1 MVSYLLAQ
9 QGVDVLVLEQ
19 HRDFDRDFRGDT
31 LHAGVMELLD
41 ELGLADELLTL
52 PHAKMPQLS
61 LRVRGEASPV
71 VEFSTLKSK
80 YPYVTMMP
88 QAQFLDFMTSK
99 ARAFP
104 SFEIQM
110 AARAEAVVEGDLGF
124 AIRYEQNGVE
134 QIVDADLVI
143 ACDGRHSKMRKLLNL
158 KPIKTSVPMDV
169 VWLRVPGKPDDG
181 LEPGFYVADG
191 ALLILLR
198 REREWQIGFVILQG
212 EFRELKRRGLE
223 AMKSQIVSVEPLLAS
238 GMKSI
243 EDWKSISVLKVESS
257 ALQKWHSKNVLFLGD
272 AAHVMSPVGG
282 VGINYAIQDAVVA
295 SKTVLQPLL
304 AGTLSARHLAQV
316 QRQRV
321 WPTRAVQRF
330 QAIMQKRIVSVA
342 LDSTRRF
349 QLPWFMRI
357 GFVRRLVAKFI
368 AYGLYQVELPEGS
381 RVARIPESA

>member
-1 MVSYLLAQ
+1 MMVSYLLAQ

-71 VEFSTLKSK
+71 VDFSKLKSK
-80 YPYVTMMP
+80 YRYVTMMP

-134 QIVDADLVI
+134 QIVNADLVI

-169 VWLRVPGKPDDG
+169 VWLRVPGK
-181 LEPGFYVADG
+181 
-191 ALLILLR
+191 
-198 REREWQIGFVILQG
+198 
-212 EFRELKRRGLE
+212 
-223 AMKSQIVSVEPLLAS
+223 
-238 GMKSI
+238 
-243 EDWKSISVLKVESS
+243 
-257 ALQKWHSKNVLFLGD
+257 
-272 AAHVMSPVGG
+272 
-282 VGINYAIQDAVVA
+282 
-295 SKTVLQPLL
+295 
-304 AGTLSARHLAQV
+304 
-316 QRQRV
+316 
-321 WPTRAVQRF
+321 
-330 QAIMQKRIVSVA
+330 
-342 LDSTRRF
+342 TRR
-349 QLPWFMRI
+349 WFRTWFLCGRRCAADSAAARTRMADRI
-357 GFVRRLVAKFI
+357 RD
-368 AYGLYQVELPEGS
+368 PS
-381 RVARIPESA
+381 R

>member
-1 MVSYLLAQ
+1 M
-9 QGVDVLVLEQ
+9 
-19 HRDFDRDFRGDT
+19 
-31 LHAGVMELLD
+31 
-41 ELGLADELLTL
+41 
-52 PHAKMPQLS
+52 
-61 LRVRGEASPV
+61 
-71 VEFSTLKSK
+71 
-80 YPYVTMMP
+80 
-88 QAQFLDFMTSK
+88 
-99 ARAFP
+99 
-104 SFEIQM
+104 
-110 AARAEAVVEGDLGF
+110 
-124 AIRYEQNGVE
+124 
-134 QIVDADLVI
+134 
-143 ACDGRHSKMRKLLNL
+143 
-158 KPIKTSVPMDV
+158 
-169 VWLRVPGKPDDG
+169 
-181 LEPGFYVADG
+181 
-191 ALLILLR
+191 
-198 REREWQIGFVILQG
+198 ILQG